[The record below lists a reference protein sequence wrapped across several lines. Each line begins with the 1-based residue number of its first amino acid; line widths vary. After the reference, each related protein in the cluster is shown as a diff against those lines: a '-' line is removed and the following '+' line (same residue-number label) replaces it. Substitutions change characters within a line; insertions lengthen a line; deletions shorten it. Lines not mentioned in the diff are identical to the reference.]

1 MNHQLKK
8 LTFMAMFIA
17 LSIVGAYIKVPSPTG
32 TVAFDSMPAYL
43 AALLLGGI
51 PGGIIGFL
59 GHMITSAYGG
69 FPLTLPIHLFVAVE
83 MAVTVIAYGWLTKR
97 INLFIGIVVVSL
109 LNGVGSPAV
118 MALIPGYGIGFFTA
132 MVLPLLVGSI
142 MNVVLSVILYK
153 ALERSQV
160 IQQMDVFTH
169 DKSL

>member
-1 MNHQLKK
+1 MNHPLKK

-51 PGGIIGFL
+51 PGGIVGFL
-59 GHMITSAYGG
+59 GHMITAAYGG
-69 FPLTLPIHLFVAVE
+69 FPLTLPMHLFVGVQ
-83 MAVTVIAYGWLTKR
+83 MAVIVIAYGWLTKR
-97 INLFIGIVVVSL
+97 INLFTGIVVVSL

-132 MVLPLLVGSI
+132 MVLPLLAGSI
-142 MNVVLSVILYK
+142 MNVALSAILYK

-160 IQQMDVFTH
+160 IQQMDVFSH